1 MPRSRS
7 VDPALARE
15 AAITKQLIEPSKE
28 ERPLT
33 RISRWDV
40 YNYIQGV
47 FFTVPPDFHH
57 VKKELYKEEILM
69 LWCQIQWELKRAGK
83 TQRQVFIWSI
93 RQVTLDYLWFMSKVS
108 TPLLFLFCC
117 CP

>member
-40 YNYIQGV
+40 YNYIHGV
-47 FFTVPPDFHH
+47 FITVPLIFSTKMKKKR
-57 VKKELYKEEILM
+57 VKQGGDIDILVSDTVGTQESRKDPATGLYLVHPS
-69 LWCQIQWELKRAGK
+69 GN
-83 TQRQVFIWSI
+83 S
-93 RQVTLDYLWFMSKVS
+93 
-108 TPLLFLFCC
+108 
-117 CP
+117 

>member
-69 LWCQIQWELKRAGK
+69 LWCQIQWELKRAG
-83 TQRQVFIWSI
+83 
-93 RQVTLDYLWFMSKVS
+93 
-108 TPLLFLFCC
+108 
-117 CP
+117 